1 MELDTLTNNIRNPC
15 SIIRKSY
22 NFNDFKH
29 KSVYYFVKK
38 GIFQYFSVLKNLVVS
53 NIRSN
58 FAPEN
63 QRYEIQTN

>member
-1 MELDTLTNNIRNPC
+1 
-15 SIIRKSY
+15 
-22 NFNDFKH
+22 
-29 KSVYYFVKK
+29 VYYFVKK